1 MTDKTPPSSPL
12 RLRLLGEAAKKAGK
26 VNSDSQM
33 EAAGDPALAL
43 AQKAMREGKAGLVTD
58 DKGNFAIVEK

>member
-1 MTDKTPPSSPL
+1 MRGSSHSQMM
-12 RLRLLGEAAKKAGK
+12 RMDK